1 MVNCDKQRQQL
12 IHCVRQSECFKSGKT
27 VKVCVKEEAVAEC
40 QVRRARPR
48 AGAHAH
54 ALAPAPHPPASRRVR
69 RGRRL

>member
-27 VKVCVKEEAVAEC
+27 VKQCVKEEAVSEC
-40 QVRRARPR
+40 QVCARAD
-48 AGAHAH
+48 AHAH
-54 ALAPAPHPPASRRVR
+54 ALAPAHHPPALRRVR